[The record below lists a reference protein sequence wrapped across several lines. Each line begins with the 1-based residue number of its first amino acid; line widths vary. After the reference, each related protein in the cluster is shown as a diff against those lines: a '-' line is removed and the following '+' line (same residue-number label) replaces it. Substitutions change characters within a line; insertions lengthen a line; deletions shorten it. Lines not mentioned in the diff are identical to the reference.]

1 MTHIPF
7 FRHFTVAALGL
18 AACVTP
24 PAQAQL
30 ARIPAQLAIHPLDMT
45 LQDQVNML
53 IQQLNQ
59 LKARLAADEAKLATT
74 ADTANSAKVAVNF
87 TNSGITNQFNG
98 LSAKVQGVSDNLAAL
113 QTTFQN
119 HTHIYQRTKIVATTA
134 NGGSASLVTSN
145 ISVQTPTSPP
155 Q

>member
-1 MTHIPF
+1 MQGFPYL
-7 FRHFTVAALGL
+7 AAAAIGL
-18 AACVTP
+18 AVGLAS
-24 PAQAQL
+24 PADAQV
-30 ARIPAQLAIHPLDMT
+30 ARIATQVGMRPMDVT

-53 IQQLNQ
+53 IQQVNQ
-59 LKARLAADEAKLATT
+59 LKARLAADEAKLAATT
-74 ADTANSAKVAVNF
+74 DTANSAKVAINF

-113 QTTFQN
+113 QNNFQN

-145 ISVQTPTSPP
+145 ISVPTATAPP

>member
-1 MTHIPF
+1 MQGFPYL
-7 FRHFTVAALGL
+7 AAAAIGL
-18 AACVTP
+18 AAGLAS
-24 PAQAQL
+24 PADAQV
-30 ARIPAQLAIHPLDMT
+30 ARIAAQVGMRPMDVT

-53 IQQLNQ
+53 IQQVNQ
-59 LKARLAADEAKLATT
+59 LKARLAADEAKLAATT
-74 ADTANSAKVAVNF
+74 DTANSAKVAINF

-113 QTTFQN
+113 QTSFQN

-134 NGGSASLVTSN
+134 NGGSASLVTGN
-145 ISVQTPTSPP
+145 FSVPTATAPP